1 MWFCLLLLFGG
12 AWQSQL
18 TPDQVA
24 LQLES
29 RLSSLSTLQAEF
41 HQTYYSSNISTPLQE
56 KGILYIRNPGWMRF
70 DYTDPEVKVFV
81 IKDDLYQE
89 YWPEDKQLVER
100 SLSEQGAES
109 ALLTLLSGSSGILEH
124 YKADFDPDPP
134 EDTGIHRLKLTPQEE
149 EADSYILLEIDARNW
164 LIRKAVS
171 FDWTGNRQEFVF
183 SRIQTDI
190 RLSDSVFTLKVPPD
204 VDIIR

>member
-1 MWFCLLLLFGG
+1 
-12 AWQSQL
+12 
-18 TPDQVA
+18 
-24 LQLES
+24 
-29 RLSSLSTLQAEF
+29 
-41 HQTYYSSNISTPLQE
+41 
-56 KGILYIRNPGWMRF
+56 MRF

-100 SLSEQGAES
+100 SLSEQGADS
-109 ALLTLLSGSSGILEH
+109 GLLMLLSGSSSILEH
-124 YKADFDPDPP
+124 YKADFDPDAP

-149 EADSYILLEIDARNW
+149 EADSYILLEIDARTW
-164 LIRKAVS
+164 LIRKAIS
-171 FDWTGNRQEFVF
+171 FDWTGNRQEFDF

-190 RLSDSVFTLKVPPD
+190 RLSDSVFKLTVPSD

>member
-1 MWFCLLLLFGG
+1 M
-12 AWQSQL
+12 
-18 TPDQVA
+18 
-24 LQLES
+24 
-29 RLSSLSTLQAEF
+29 SSLRTLQAEF
-41 HQTYYSSNISTPLQE
+41 QQTYFSSHVSTPLQE
-56 KGILYIRNPGWMRF
+56 RGILYIRNPGWLRF
-70 DYTDPEVKVFV
+70 DYSDPEVKVFI

-89 YWPEDKQLVER
+89 YWPEDKQLIER

-109 ALLTLLSGSSGILEH
+109 ALLTLLSGSGGILGH
-124 YKADFDPDPP
+124 YRAEFDPDPP
-134 EDTGIHRLKLTPQEE
+134 KDTGIYRLKLTPQEE

-183 SRIQTDI
+183 SRIQTNI
-190 RLSDSVFTLKVPPD
+190 KLSDSVFTLEVPPD